1 MIVHPKD
8 EGLAFPRKIKE
19 KKAPTPLRS
28 KPKKYQKASISEE
41 MLQNYAE
48 ETCLQYALE
57 YDHAPQELYHWLS
70 SPSDYCPEEV
80 KSYLKKYFFGR
91 PDLVIKKRLDDCD
104 YNLVLEMELKTDSP
118 QSKLRS
124 TQKRYLRGK
133 NFLVP
138 RSKEEIKEALKEFND
153 FEIEI
158 E

>member
-1 MIVHPKD
+1 MIHPKD

-19 KKAPTPLRS
+19 KKVPSPLRS

-48 ETCLQYALE
+48 EECTRFAL
-57 YDHAPQELYHWLS
+57 DFNHAPQELYHWLS
-70 SPSDYCPEEV
+70 SPSDYCPEEA
-80 KSYLKKYFFGR
+80 KSYLKRYFFGR
-91 PDLVIKKRLDDCD
+91 PDLVIKKRVDGSD
-104 YNLVLEMELKTDSP
+104 YNIVLEMELKTDSP
-118 QSKLRS
+118 QSKLRG

-138 RSKEEIKEALKEFND
+138 RSKEEIQKAIKEFNE
-153 FEIEI
+153 FEIEF

>member
-1 MIVHPKD
+1 LIHPKD

-19 KKAPTPLRS
+19 KKAPSPLRS
-28 KPKKYQKASISEE
+28 KPKKYKKASVSEE

-48 ETCLQYALE
+48 EECTRFALDF
-57 YDHAPQELYHWLS
+57 DHAPQELYQWLS
-70 SPSDYCPEEV
+70 SPSDYCPEEA
-80 KSYLKKYFFGR
+80 KSYLKNYFFGR
-91 PDLVIKKRLDDCD
+91 PDLVIKKRIDGCD

-138 RSKEEIKEALKEFND
+138 RSKEEIKEAIADFQD
-153 FEIEI
+153 FEIELD
-158 E
+158 